1 MRISHVAIRASALLI
16 EGARASVCVCV
27 KDGVTDGKCEE
38 KANLC

>member
-1 MRISHVAIRASALLI
+1 MRISPVAIRASALLI
-16 EGARASVCVCV
+16 EGARASVCV